1 MSSSSTRCREERRAR
16 KIVSEEHAAKSLS
29 AGPKVRSA
37 EARGGGL
44 AAVVLHST
52 HYDFVTNICFVIFL

>member
-1 MSSSSTRCREERRAR
+1 M
-16 KIVSEEHAAKSLS
+16 SEEHAAKSLS

-52 HYDFVTNICFVIFL
+52 HYDFVTNICFVILL